1 MNSHAYRRSV
11 RNLDAM
17 TRLEVA
23 HVTFELSEKDQTFAL
38 IPGQALNAK
47 DRKPLF
53 SGIITKE
60 MGVQLRILANEIE
73 EIIIRGE
80 AK

>member
-1 MNSHAYRRSV
+1 MSSHGYRRSI

-23 HVTFELSEKDQTFAL
+23 HITFELSEKDQTFAL
-38 IPGQALNAK
+38 IPGEAINAK

-53 SGIITKE
+53 SGVITKE
-60 MGVQLRILANEIE
+60 MGEKLRVLANEIE
-73 EIIIRGE
+73 ELILRGE
-80 AK
+80 AE